1 MEHRRKRKK
10 IHICMNYFQK
20 NTNMYFKIKGVVNI
34 AAAIWFRLTL
44 LGGIFVK
51 TTECKLFK

>member
-1 MEHRRKRKK
+1 
-10 IHICMNYFQK
+10 MNYFQK